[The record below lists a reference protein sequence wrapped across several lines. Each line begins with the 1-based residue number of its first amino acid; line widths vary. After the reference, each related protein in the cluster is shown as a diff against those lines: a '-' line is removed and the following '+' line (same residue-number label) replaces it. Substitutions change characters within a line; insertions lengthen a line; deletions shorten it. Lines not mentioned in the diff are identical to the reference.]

1 MGERRRRAVAAVSSR
16 GRVEALLVCMG
27 WDVTIWPSV
36 SVFVAAHLI
45 PGRDEA
51 LWRSGKSHH
60 KHAALMGV
68 SQMTQSLYPLFILY
82 LSPISN
88 LKEELY
94 PKPTI
99 TATNLSS
106 LEANATKSE
115 MSRGQ

>member
-45 PGRDEA
+45 PGREEA

-68 SQMTQSLYPLFILY
+68 SRRLQMTQSLYPLFILD

-94 PKPTI
+94 PKPI
-99 TATNLSS
+99 II
-106 LEANATKSE
+106 
-115 MSRGQ
+115 